1 MGLMDF
7 FKRRKNKTPMLEAGK
22 MNEQQKEEEGEEGEK
37 VDVQIFSRKRED
49 SSIEY
54 SVVLNVGGNS
64 ILAGKAYST
73 PEDDLSKKQH
83 VNLKNIAN
91 IIKDSIQPIADAK
104 NRYSINRAKQ
114 EARQRIQ
121 SMANIE
127 GVVLTDEIMQ
137 YIEQYRNPMVN
148 QFNQEDKKKQMDAK
162 DASRLQELE
171 SIKTPEDADEHKDS
185 LIAYMQRTEKVPI
198 NPIVEA
204 NIKSLQEGKQLD
216 DNTMTA
222 IAQNMK
228 ELGEELGNEDGLLYS
243 VYLKIEE
250 KRIWRQ
256 VQTRLAQYSNDSGDE
271 KVIGEI
277 YKLSGVI
284 DELDKYELPNMGE
297 GHSQGVLKYM
307 IDEVRQTDI
316 KDYIQNAKEKD
327 TLLARSIN
335 TKFAGIQDKTNM
347 LQFLYARIGSLGQLS
362 YKSALQGNNVL
373 RNFVANTDFK
383 HEDNTETKQFL
394 LTVANIEK
402 ENIQNKYKTNSFE
415 NNKTEEK
422 PFKERLSVQ
431 QQPVINL
438 SDRQETAHTPEQD
451 GERIA

>member
-22 MNEQQKEEEGEEGEK
+22 MNEQQKDQEGVK
-37 VDVQIFSRKRED
+37 VDVQIFSRKKED
-49 SSIEY
+49 NSIEY
-54 SVVLNVGGNS
+54 SIVLNVGENS
-64 ILAGKAYST
+64 ILAGKAFST
-73 PEDDLSKKQH
+73 PEDELSKKQH

-91 IIKDSIQPIADAK
+91 IIKESIQPLADAK

-114 EARQRIQ
+114 EAKQRIQ

-127 GVVLTDEIMQ
+127 GVILTDEIMQ
-137 YIEQYRNPMVN
+137 YIDLYRNPIVN
-148 QFNQEDKKKQMDAK
+148 QQVNSEDKRKQMDAK

-171 SIKTPEDADEHKDS
+171 SIKTPEDAFEHKDS

-198 NPIVEA
+198 NPIIEA
-204 NIKSLQEGKQLD
+204 NIKSLKEGKQLD
-216 DNTMTA
+216 PKTITA

-228 ELGEELGNEDGLLYS
+228 KLGNEDGLLYS
-243 VYLKIEE
+243 AYLKIEE
-250 KRIWRQ
+250 KRVWRQ
-256 VQTRLAQYSNDSGDE
+256 LQTRLAQYSNNSGDE

-277 YKLSGVI
+277 YKLSGII
-284 DELDKYELPNMGE
+284 DELDKYELPNRGE
-297 GHSQGVLKYM
+297 GHSQGLLKYM

-316 KDYIQNAKEKD
+316 TDYIENAKDKD
-327 TLLARSIN
+327 ILLARTIN
-335 TKFAGIQDKTNM
+335 TKFTGIQDKTNM
-347 LQFLYARIGSLGQLS
+347 LQFLYARMGSLGQLS
-362 YKSALQGNNVL
+362 YKSALQGNDVL

-402 ENIQNKYKTNSFE
+402 ENIQNKYKTNSVT

-422 PFKERLSVQ
+422 SFKERLSVQ

-438 SDRQETAHTPEQD
+438 SDRQEETAPTPEQES
-451 GERIA
+451 ERAS